1 MNTGRS
7 SNTSLANW
15 RSSPHSEWAFQNLRQ
30 LIPTAEIRAERSSS
44 PLPAAKSSIADS
56 LELAS
61 VEGKSLGDFLTDSST
76 DSLVI
81 LQRGRKVYQWN
92 APHCDASLPHIVFS
106 VSKSITAMLAG
117 ILVGDGTL
125 DVAKPILHYLPG
137 VKGSAYEDASLQQL
151 LDMTVAL
158 AFDESYLDAGGE
170 FARYR
175 DATGWNPVDQTS
187 PRPNLEDFLYGL
199 KKSDSAHGDVFQYKS
214 PNSDLLGLL
223 IERAATVPFADLLSS
238 QIWAP
243 MGAENDG
250 YVTVDRTG
258 LARGA
263 GGVCVTIDDLARFGQ
278 LILFKGAVNN
288 RQIIPEN
295 WIEDTMT
302 RGNLNAWQKGEFSSL
317 LPQGRYRNKW
327 YQVGDQDQS
336 IMALGIH
343 GQWLYLNP
351 VSEIVIAK
359 MSSQPGPVDD
369 ALDRLI
375 MKVLGEL
382 RDCLR

>member
-1 MNTGRS
+1 M
-7 SNTSLANW
+7 
-15 RSSPHSEWAFQNLRQ
+15 
-30 LIPTAEIRAERSSS
+30 IPTAEIRAGRSSS
-44 PLPAAKSSIADS
+44 PFPAAKSSIADS

-61 VEGKSLGDFLTDSST
+61 LKGGSLGEFLTESYT

-81 LQRGRKVYQWN
+81 LQRGHKVYQWN

-117 ILVGDGTL
+117 ILVNDGTL
-125 DVAKPILHYLPG
+125 DVTKPILHYLPG
-137 VKGSAYEDASLQQL
+137 VKGSAYEGASLQQL

-158 AFDESYLDAGGE
+158 AFDESYLDASGE

-175 DATGWNPVDQTS
+175 NATGWNPVDQTS
-187 PRPNLEDFLYGL
+187 PGPNLEDFLYGL
-199 KKSDSAHGDVFQYKS
+199 KKSDSAHGDMFQYKS
-214 PNSDLLGLL
+214 PNSDMLGLL
-223 IERAATVPFADLLSS
+223 IERAATVPYADLMSS
-238 QIWAP
+238 QIWVP
-243 MGAENDG
+243 MGAETDG
-250 YVTVDRTG
+250 YVTVDRAH

-263 GGVCVTIDDLARFGQ
+263 GGVCVTIDDLSRFGQ
-278 LILFKGAVNN
+278 LILDRGAFNN

-302 RGNLNAWQKGEFSSL
+302 QGDRNAWQRGEFASL

-327 YQVGDQDQS
+327 YQVGDQDRS

-343 GQWLYLNP
+343 GQWLYVNP
-351 VSEIVIAK
+351 AAEVVIAK
-359 MSSQPGPVDD
+359 MSSQPEPVDD
-369 ALDRLI
+369 ALDQLTV
-375 MKVLGEL
+375 KVLGEL

>member
-1 MNTGRS
+1 MNSRKS

-15 RSSPHSEWAFQNLRQ
+15 RTSPHSEWAFQNLRQ
-30 LIPTAEIRAERSSS
+30 LIPTAEIRAGRSSS
-44 PLPAAKSSIADS
+44 PLSVAKSSIADS

-61 VEGKSLGDFLTDSST
+61 VKGKSLGEFLTESFT

-92 APHCDASLPHIVFS
+92 ASHCDASLPHIVFS
-106 VSKSITAMLAG
+106 VSKSITAMLVG

-125 DVAKPILHYLPG
+125 NVTKPILHYLPG

-187 PRPNLEDFLYGL
+187 PGPNLEEFLYGL
-199 KKSDSAHGDVFQYKS
+199 KKSNSAHGDMFQYKS

-223 IERAATVPFADLLSS
+223 IERATTVPYADLLSS

-243 MGAENDG
+243 MGAETDG
-250 YVTVDRTG
+250 YVTVDRAG

-278 LILFKGAVNN
+278 LILNKGAVNN
-288 RQIIPEN
+288 RQIIPEH
-295 WIEDTMT
+295 WIEDTMA
-302 RGNLNAWQKGEFSSL
+302 RGDRNAWQKGEFYNL

-327 YQVGDQDQS
+327 YQVGDQDRLV
-336 IMALGIH
+336 MALGIH
-343 GQWLYLNP
+343 GQWLYINP
-351 VSEIVIAK
+351 VAEIVIAK
-359 MSSQPGPVDD
+359 MSSQPEPVDD
-369 ALDRLI
+369 VLDLLI
-375 MKVLGEL
+375 MKVLQEL